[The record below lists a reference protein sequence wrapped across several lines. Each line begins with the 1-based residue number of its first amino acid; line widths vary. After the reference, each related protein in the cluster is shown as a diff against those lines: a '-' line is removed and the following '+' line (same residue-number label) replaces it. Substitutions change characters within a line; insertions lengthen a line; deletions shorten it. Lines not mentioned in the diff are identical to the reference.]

1 MKRSPAIPTALI
13 LVLAAAATAFPEP
26 DSATRADWTQFRG
39 PGGSG
44 ARDDSNPPITWT
56 ADENIVWKRE
66 LPGPGT
72 SSPIVIGKRIFL
84 TCFTGLKGSSDKD
97 SEATKGLRRH
107 VLCLERDTG
116 KILWTKEVETKFPVE
131 DRIREDHGFAS
142 STPAADPERVYVFF
156 GKSGVFAF
164 DHEGKQIWRQD
175 VGSELN
181 GWGSAASPVLHGGL
195 VIVNASVE
203 SQSLV
208 ALDKLSGKEK
218 WRAPGIRDA
227 WNTPLVVELPGG
239 KSEIVVPILKKV
251 LAFDPANGER
261 LWSCDTEI
269 NWYICPSAVAHD
281 GVVYSIGGRSG
292 GGIAVRAGGKGDVT
306 GSRLVWSL
314 KKGSNVSSPV
324 YHDGHVYFAHENLG
338 IAYCVNAK
346 TGEIVYEE
354 RLQPEPGQI
363 YASPV
368 LAGKRLYYVS
378 RGGRTVVLAA
388 TPKFEQLAHNAALDR
403 STHNA
408 TPAISGDRLL
418 LRSDKFLYCIG
429 KSGNPTSGGR

>member
-1 MKRSPAIPTALI
+1 
-13 LVLAAAATAFPEP
+13 
-26 DSATRADWTQFRG
+26 
-39 PGGSG
+39 
-44 ARDDSNPPITWT
+44 
-56 ADENIVWKRE
+56 
-66 LPGPGT
+66 
-72 SSPIVIGKRIFL
+72 
-84 TCFTGLKGSSDKD
+84 
-97 SEATKGLRRH
+97 
-107 VLCLERDTG
+107 
-116 KILWTKEVETKFPVE
+116 
-131 DRIREDHGFAS
+131 
-142 STPAADPERVYVFF
+142 
-156 GKSGVFAF
+156 
-164 DHEGKQIWRQD
+164 
-175 VGSELN
+175 VGSDLN
-181 GWGSAASPVLHGGL
+181 GWGSAASPVLHGNL

-208 ALDKLSGKEK
+208 ALDKATGKER

-251 LAFDPANGER
+251 LAFDPTNGKQ
-261 LWSCDTEI
+261 LWSCDNEI

-281 GVVYSIGGRSG
+281 GVVYSIGGRGSG
-292 GGIAVRAGGKGDVT
+292 GGIAVRAGGRGDVS
-306 GSRLVWSL
+306 GSHVVWKL

-346 TGEIVYEE
+346 SGEVVYEQ
-354 RLQPEPGQI
+354 RLEPEPGQI

-388 TPKFEQLAHNAALDR
+388 TPKFEQLAHNPALDR

-408 TPAISGDRLL
+408 TPAISGDHLL
-418 LRSDKFLYCIG
+418 LRSDKYLYCIG
-429 KSGNPTSGGR
+429 KSGDR

>member
-1 MKRSPAIPTALI
+1 V
-13 LVLAAAATAFPEP
+13 VLASSAIALAET
-26 DSATRADWTQFRG
+26 DSGVADWTQFRG

-44 ARDDSNPPITWT
+44 AGIESNPPITWS

-72 SSPIVIGKRIFL
+72 SSPIVIGKKIFL
-84 TCFTGLKGSSDKD
+84 TCFTGLKGSSDKNA
-97 SEATKGLRRH
+97 EATKGLRRH
-107 VLCLERDTG
+107 LLCLERDTG
-116 KILWTKEVETKFPVE
+116 KVLWTTDVETKFPVE

-156 GKSGVFAF
+156 GTSGVFAF
-164 DHEGKQIWRQD
+164 DHAGKQIWRAD
-175 VGSELN
+175 VGSELH
-181 GWGSAASPVLHGGL
+181 GWGSAASPVVHEDL
-195 VIVNASVE
+195 VLVNASVE

-208 ALDKLSGKEK
+208 ALDRRTGKER
-218 WRAPGIRDA
+218 WRAPGVREA
-227 WNTPLVVELPGG
+227 WNTPLVVKLPGDSPPIPPVGGSG
-239 KSEIVVPILKKV
+239 KSEIVIPIMKKV
-251 LAFDPANGER
+251 LAFDPASGEQ

-269 NWYICPSAVAHD
+269 NWYMCPSAVAHD
-281 GVVYSIGGRSG
+281 GIVYSIGGRSG
-292 GGIAVRAGGKGDVT
+292 GGLAVRAGGRGDVT
-306 GSRLVWSL
+306 GSRVLWRL
-314 KKGSNVSSPV
+314 KKGSNVSSPI

-346 TGEIVYEE
+346 SGEVVYEE

-388 TPKFEQLAHNAALDR
+388 KPKFEQLAQNPPLDR

-408 TPAISGDRLL
+408 TPAISGDQML
-418 LRSDKFLYCIG
+418 LRSDKYLYLIG
-429 KSGNPTSGGR
+429 ASGGAASGRR